1 MLPLSSP
8 LTLDNGFF
16 AELEQLL
23 NSTHA
28 KEHYPLLSWI
38 VQYLRAARDHGP
50 GTPTRIEQ
58 SVSLTD
64 GASVGEK
71 LLPSSGLEELELITQ
86 KKKKQLAMEQRE
98 RLMAHISLMQRRF
111 LDAHQQELEEVDMAN
126 NEEG

>member
-1 MLPLSSP
+1 MY

-23 NSTHA
+23 NSAHA

-38 VQYLRAARDHGP
+38 IQYLRTAREHGP
-50 GTPTRIEQ
+50 GTPTKIEHGGL
-58 SVSLTD
+58 LTG
-64 GASVGEK
+64 GASVVEEFP
-71 LLPSSGLEELELITQ
+71 PSPGLAELEVISQ
-86 KKKKQLAMEQRE
+86 KKKQLAMEQRE

-126 NEEG
+126 DEEG